1 MKKLKQNEG
10 RSFYL
15 KKILCFFMWV
25 AMVLIGLLAAVFLAF
40 QLSPRPG
47 AFLIGH
53 LFNQEVTIKDEAAY
67 QKSLPNVTVKQDLT
81 YQSDY
86 QRSTFD
92 LYYPKEAQG
101 PVPVIFWVHGGGY
114 VGGDKEGVKEF
125 ATYVVDE
132 TKAAVISINYE
143 WAPSLHY
150 PGQVKQLAQAV
161 DSIKADAQA
170 YPMLDFDQLFFGGDS
185 AGAQIAGQYVAL
197 QTNPAYAKEM
207 SFDQDIP
214 ASALKGFI
222 SYCGPLDLKQ
232 IAGTSSDDRFMKFFV
247 KTVAWSLLGK
257 KEWQDSP
264 HLQEISLVDKL
275 TADFPPTYIT
285 DGNAYSFED
294 QGIAFANQLQ
304 ALDIPVTSRFY
315 KGDSETVTHE
325 YQFDYSLPQAQACLT
340 ETLTFIKDQLAH

>member
-1 MKKLKQNEG
+1 M
-10 RSFYL
+10 
-15 KKILCFFMWV
+15 KKILRFFMWV
-25 AMVLIGLLAAVFLAF
+25 AIVLIGLLAAVFLAF

-53 LFNQEVTIKDEAAY
+53 LFNQDVTIKDEAAY

-150 PGQVKQLAQAV
+150 PGQVKQVAQAV

-185 AGAQIAGQYVAL
+185 AGAQIAGQYVVL

-247 KTVAWSLLGK
+247 KTVAWSLLRKKYGK
-257 KEWQDSP
+257 IVPNCRRSHWW
-264 HLQEISLVDKL
+264 I
-275 TADFPPTYIT
+275 
-285 DGNAYSFED
+285 N
-294 QGIAFANQLQ
+294 
-304 ALDIPVTSRFY
+304 
-315 KGDSETVTHE
+315 
-325 YQFDYSLPQAQACLT
+325 
-340 ETLTFIKDQLAH
+340 

>member
-1 MKKLKQNEG
+1 MGGDCPDRTLSCRFSG
-10 RSFYL
+10 FSTLPTTGGFFDRS
-15 KKILCFFMWV
+15 
-25 AMVLIGLLAAVFLAF
+25 
-40 QLSPRPG
+40 
-47 AFLIGH
+47 

-92 LYYPKEAQG
+92 LYYPKEAQEG

-264 HLQEISLVDKL
+264 QLQEISLVDKL

>member
-1 MKKLKQNEG
+1 M
-10 RSFYL
+10 

-25 AMVLIGLLAAVFLAF
+25 AIVLIGLLAAVFLAF

-150 PGQVKQLAQAV
+150 PGQVKQLA
-161 DSIKADAQA
+161 
-170 YPMLDFDQLFFGGDS
+170 
-185 AGAQIAGQYVAL
+185 
-197 QTNPAYAKEM
+197 
-207 SFDQDIP
+207 
-214 ASALKGFI
+214 
-222 SYCGPLDLKQ
+222 
-232 IAGTSSDDRFMKFFV
+232 
-247 KTVAWSLLGK
+247 
-257 KEWQDSP
+257 
-264 HLQEISLVDKL
+264 
-275 TADFPPTYIT
+275 
-285 DGNAYSFED
+285 
-294 QGIAFANQLQ
+294 
-304 ALDIPVTSRFY
+304 
-315 KGDSETVTHE
+315 
-325 YQFDYSLPQAQACLT
+325 
-340 ETLTFIKDQLAH
+340 

>member
-1 MKKLKQNEG
+1 M
-10 RSFYL
+10 
-15 KKILCFFMWV
+15 
-25 AMVLIGLLAAVFLAF
+25 
-40 QLSPRPG
+40 
-47 AFLIGH
+47 
-53 LFNQEVTIKDEAAY
+53 
-67 QKSLPNVTVKQDLT
+67 TVKQDLT

-101 PVPVIFWVHGGGY
+101 PVPVIFGSMGRLCRRRQRRGQRV
-114 VGGDKEGVKEF
+114 
-125 ATYVVDE
+125 VVDE

-150 PGQVKQLAQAV
+150 PDRSNISPSGRLDQSRCP
-161 DSIKADAQA
+161 SI
-170 YPMLDFDQLFFGGDS
+170 PMLISINSSSGILQEPKSLGNM
-185 AGAQIAGQYVAL
+185 AL

-232 IAGTSSDDRFMKFFV
+232 IAGTSSDDRFMKFCQNGGLV
-247 KTVAWSLLGK
+247 VIRQ

-264 HLQEISLVDKL
+264 QLQEISLVDKL

-304 ALDIPVTSRFY
+304 ALDIP
-315 KGDSETVTHE
+315 
-325 YQFDYSLPQAQACLT
+325 
-340 ETLTFIKDQLAH
+340 

>member
-1 MKKLKQNEG
+1 M
-10 RSFYL
+10 
-15 KKILCFFMWV
+15 KKILRFFMWV
-25 AMVLIGLLAAVFLAF
+25 AIVLIGLLATVFLAF

-161 DSIKADAQA
+161 DSIKADDQA
-170 YPMLDFDQLFFGGDS
+170 YPMLDFDQLFFGVDC
-185 AGAQIAGQYVAL
+185 GA
-197 QTNPAYAKEM
+197 
-207 SFDQDIP
+207 
-214 ASALKGFI
+214 
-222 SYCGPLDLKQ
+222 
-232 IAGTSSDDRFMKFFV
+232 
-247 KTVAWSLLGK
+247 
-257 KEWQDSP
+257 
-264 HLQEISLVDKL
+264 
-275 TADFPPTYIT
+275 
-285 DGNAYSFED
+285 
-294 QGIAFANQLQ
+294 ANQSSVCEGNVL
-304 ALDIPVTSRFY
+304 
-315 KGDSETVTHE
+315 
-325 YQFDYSLPQAQACLT
+325 
-340 ETLTFIKDQLAH
+340 